1 MLPRIQYISSVVD
14 RIGEAKSTED
24 TAITGLF
31 TVAATCHS
39 LDRGGTIR
47 STHEITRAME
57 MEVMIGI
64 CRKGRITAMTEAVSK
79 VMAQARLKKSISI
92 SEEATEAAG
101 INMLKDHPS
110 SSKTTSAKW
119 PNRLKL
125 KEARPSLLRF

>member
-101 INMLKDHPS
+101 INMLK
-110 SSKTTSAKW
+110 
-119 PNRLKL
+119 
-125 KEARPSLLRF
+125 